1 MARPLKEINWDIVEK
16 RMEAGNNA
24 KTICQRFNIDT
35 DTFYRRF
42 KEKYG
47 CSFGDYSA
55 HFLQCG
61 DDDIDYDTIYQK
73 DEFLD
78 DANLLSKIHLDKFNK
93 TIFLRWYDTEIH
105 SIKNKIETRT
115 PVNSISE
122 FNEILNDSLVILFEK
137 YFDKIAVKMNP
148 YKNKIAVHIPD
159 LMANVVIQYDVDNLF
174 EDLTHIAILSV
185 VPRVTLSTVNR
196 VFNL

>member
-1 MARPLKEINWDIVEK
+1 MITNFKLFLESRFSDIS
-16 RMEAGNNA
+16 
-24 KTICQRFNIDT
+24 ID
-35 DTFYRRF
+35 
-42 KEKYG
+42 
-47 CSFGDYSA
+47 
-55 HFLQCG
+55 